1 MFDWQQEL
9 AQAICSTDELLHSVG
24 LQPSQL
30 NVDERAAQSFTL
42 RVPRSFVQRM
52 ERGNP
57 HDPLLLQVLPQEHE
71 LMTFPGYSC
80 DPLSEQQ
87 ASKIPGLLHK
97 YFGRILLVLAGACA
111 INCRYCFRRHF
122 SYRENTIG
130 DEQLDNIIAY
140 IEEHPEIFEV
150 ILSGG
155 DPLILKDPLLER
167 LLEKLAQLNQL
178 RYVRIHTRL
187 PIVLPSRVTD
197 SLIQALIKTRLKV
210 NVVVHCNHA
219 QEINDDVAES
229 LKKLHRHHIT
239 LLNQSVLLK
248 NINDDAE
255 TLIALSHRLYQSD
268 VLPYYLHLLDAVQ
281 GAHHFQVSD
290 EVAKKIIREMQAK
303 LPGFLVPKLVREV
316 PDALSKV
323 LVL

>member
-1 MFDWQQEL
+1 MFGWQQEI
-9 AQAICSTDELLHSVG
+9 AQSICSIDELLRFVG
-24 LQPSQL
+24 LRASQL
-30 NVDERAAQSFTL
+30 DVDAQATKSFGL
-42 RVPRSFVQRM
+42 RVPRSFAERM
-52 ERGNP
+52 QRGNP
-57 HDPLLLQVLPQEHE
+57 HDPLLLQVLPQRDE
-71 LMTFPGYSC
+71 LMMFPGYSC

-87 ASKIPGLLHK
+87 AGKMPGLLHK
-97 YFGRILLVLAGACA
+97 YFGRVLLVLAGACA

-122 SYRENTIG
+122 PYRENSIG

-140 IEEHPEIFEV
+140 IQARPEIFEV

-155 DPLILKDPLLER
+155 DPLIVKDAALER
-167 LLEKLAQLNQL
+167 LIEKLAQLNQL

-187 PIVLPSRVTD
+187 PIVLPNRITD
-197 SLIQALIKTRLKV
+197 SLIQALTKTRLKV

-219 QEINDDVAES
+219 QEINDDVDGA

-239 LLNQSVLLK
+239 LFNQSVLLK

-255 TLIALSHRLYQSD
+255 KLIALSHRLYQAD

-316 PDALSKV
+316 PDALNKV
-323 LVL
+323 LV